1 MACGLDH
8 SSGAAARPARRK
20 DPPDG
25 AGITTKLFENGIHST
40 QHVHRPIV
48 CSPMLHL
55 VQCTGASALA
65 KLAASMGRILNR
77 YLFVEILVPFFSG
90 LAVFTF
96 VLLIARILK
105 LVEMV
110 VNRGVPLLEMLKIF
124 SLILPAFLEVTVPMA
139 LLLAVLLGFG
149 RLSSDSEI
157 VALKTSGVSL
167 YQMMV
172 PIGAFT
178 ALACVLTFWIATTVR
193 PWSNGALKREL
204 FEVVKSRASAGFKE
218 KVFNNDFP
226 GLVIYVEEIEAG
238 GGTLKGILISDA
250 RNPAQRNTVIAKI
263 GLLLPNEDTKTLNF
277 RLLDGTI
284 YGSGDRSGNFQKTDF
299 NIYDVNLN
307 LSTFTG
313 LHSQAKDPKEMT
325 LSELRARVAQR
336 KAAGEPANEE
346 LLELHRKF
354 SIPFAC
360 LAFAL
365 VGVPLGIQPSRA
377 VRSRGFSMSLVLIF
391 LYYIPLTVGQTLA
404 EQGTLTPALG
414 LWLPNFAFLALGA
427 FLFVKAARESSLQTM
442 ERIEGIWVRL
452 RARLSHRLR
461 TLGTP

>member
-1 MACGLDH
+1 
-8 SSGAAARPARRK
+8 
-20 DPPDG
+20 
-25 AGITTKLFENGIHST
+25 
-40 QHVHRPIV
+40 
-48 CSPMLHL
+48 
-55 VQCTGASALA
+55 
-65 KLAASMGRILNR
+65 MGRILNR

-139 LLLAVLLGFG
+139 LLLAILLGFG

-167 YQMMV
+167 YQMML

-178 ALACVLTFWIATTVR
+178 TLACVLTFWIAATVR

-226 GLVIYVEEIEAG
+226 GLVIYIEEVEAG
-238 GGTLKGILISDA
+238 GGTLKGILIADA
-250 RNPAQRNTVIAKI
+250 RNPSQRNTVIAKI
-263 GLLLPNEDTKTLNF
+263 GLFLPNEDTRTVNL

-284 YGSGDRSGNFQKTDF
+284 YGSGNRSGSFQKTDF

-307 LSTFTG
+307 LTALTDMR
-313 LHSQAKDPKEMT
+313 SQAQDPKEMT
-325 LSELRARVAQR
+325 LSELRSRIAQR
-336 KAAGEPANEE
+336 QAQGKPANDE

-360 LAFAL
+360 LVFAL

-377 VRSRGFSMSLVLIF
+377 VRSRGFSISLVLIF

-404 EQGTLTPALG
+404 ERGTIAPAVG
-414 LWLPNFAFLALGA
+414 LWLPNIAFLGLGI
-427 FLFVKAARESSLQTM
+427 FLFVKAARESPLRTL
-442 ERIEGIWVRL
+442 ERVEQLWLRL
-452 RARLSHRLR
+452 RARLSHRFR
-461 TLGTP
+461 ALGTP